1 VCFRFSPRSK
11 YGSGNPLQGGLD
23 VNKNCSQ
30 EIKKHGTNY
39 NSSPLTMRTRIGET
53 KYKDAPVK
61 GKSTNITT
69 AVVALPVPANHSYQP
84 VMCTNQEVNNQ
95 H

>member
-1 VCFRFSPRSK
+1 
-11 YGSGNPLQGGLD
+11 
-23 VNKNCSQ
+23 
-30 EIKKHGTNY
+30 
-39 NSSPLTMRTRIGET
+39 MRTRIGET